1 MAGTEYIGG
10 VIPAPG
16 FINGNYGNDD
26 ELLYSM
32 VGYTQKG
39 VTLLSGQGVL
49 PLGTALA
56 RQTAT
61 KRYVKYN
68 SGGSDGSQNFAG
80 FLRHSVDTGLV
91 ASGAGVQDQQGNI
104 VIVGILKLTQVS
116 SANGGLTALLSNVAG
131 SRANADLGSFTF

>member
-1 MAGTEYIGG
+1 MATEYIGG
-10 VIPAPG
+10 LIPAPG
-16 FINGNYGNDD
+16 FINGNYANDD
-26 ELLYSM
+26 ELLFST

-39 VTLLSGQGVL
+39 VTLLAGQGVL

-68 SGGSDGSQNFAG
+68 SAGSDGSQNFAG

-91 ASGAGVQDQQGNI
+91 PSGPGVQDLLGNI
-104 VIVGILKLTQVS
+104 VIMGVLKLSQVS
-116 SANGGLTALLSNVAG
+116 SANGGTSALLSGIPG
-131 SRANADLGSFTF
+131 SRVNADLGSFKF